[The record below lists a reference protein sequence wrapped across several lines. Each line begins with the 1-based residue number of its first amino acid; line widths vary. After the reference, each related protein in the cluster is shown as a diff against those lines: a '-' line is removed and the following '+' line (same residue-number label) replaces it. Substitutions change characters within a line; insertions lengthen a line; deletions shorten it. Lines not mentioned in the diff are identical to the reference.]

1 MAKLYHFTLDPY
13 SRRIRLTLAEQNVVV
28 TLVDEK
34 PWALSRQLTD
44 LNAAQFL
51 PVLQEDSGAAI
62 CGVEALGEYLE
73 ERGTSEKSLLP
84 GNVLQRAEIRRL
96 VAWFDV
102 KFYTEVTEPLL
113 TEKVMKR
120 FMRTPSVPAMARVRE
135 ALQRLKPHLDYLAWL
150 AQERSWLGGE
160 ELSLADLAAGAH
172 LSAIDY
178 LGDINWADHPV
189 AKSWYQRI
197 KSRPSFRSL
206 LSDTLPALPASAH
219 YADLDF

>member
-73 ERGTSEKSLLP
+73 ERRTAEKSLLP
-84 GNVLQRAEIRRL
+84 GSALQRAEIRRL

-120 FMRTPSVPAMARVRE
+120 FMRTPAVPAMARVRD
-135 ALQRLKPHLDYLAWL
+135 ALQRLKPHLDYVAWL
-150 AQERSWLGGE
+150 AQERSWLGSE

-189 AKSWYQRI
+189 TKSWYQRI

-206 LSDTLPALPASAH
+206 LSDSLPALPASAH